1 MVRLLILLLLT
12 ASAVALPTGQGFS
25 RQGALTDQ
33 AWLSA
38 CGDCRVL
45 YLGEEHDRALD
56 HQMQRDILESVSTGR
71 SPVVVA
77 EMFQDPS
84 RQVLVDYVA
93 DVLDDAE
100 LRTASEWDKRWGHP
114 WELYLPIWQL
124 CQQRHIP
131 LLPLR
136 NSSESGKNLSKQGV
150 QAFSAEERQ
159 GLAPPPYEFGPHPET
174 LRPVFEAHAG
184 PVSQAAF
191 ERFLT
196 VQVLWEEYM
205 AAQIRRALR
214 ETEGQ
219 VVVLVGKGH
228 LTHGFGLPTRVQAGW
243 PHPLTQKVV
252 IYNPDPFEQ
261 KRADLWWTPIELR
274 ETR

>member
-1 MVRLLILLLLT
+1 MLQLLLLLLLT
-12 ASAVALPTGQGFS
+12 ASALALPAGQGFS
-25 RQGALTDQ
+25 SRQGPLDQQ
-33 AWLSA
+33 AWLSG

-45 YLGEEHDRALD
+45 YLGEEHDRLLD
-56 HQMQRDILESVSTGR
+56 HQIQRDVLESVATGR
-71 SPVVVA
+71 SPAVIV

-84 RQVLVDYVA
+84 RQVLIDYVA

-100 LRTASEWDKRWGHP
+100 LRIASEWDKRWGHP
-114 WELYLPIWQL
+114 WEMYLPIWQL
-124 CQQRHIP
+124 CQQWHIP

-174 LRPVFEAHAG
+174 LKPVFEAHAG

-191 ERFLT
+191 ERFLN

-205 AAQIRRALR
+205 ATQIRRALR
-214 ETEGQ
+214 ENEGQ

-228 LTHGFGLPTRVQAGW
+228 LTHGFGLAQRVQREW
-243 PHPLTQKVV
+243 PHPLTQKIVLC
-252 IYNPDPFEQ
+252 NPSPDEQ
-261 KRADLWWTPIELR
+261 KRADLWWSNTSP
-274 ETR
+274 